1 MGKVCSGRRMGLV
14 SAIDNVHIYVR
25 DMSRSLAFYRDV
37 LGITFTGDEHWSETD
52 LGGVRFAL
60 HEWSESVREP
70 GSGGISL
77 NFLVQDADAVAEHV
91 RAAGYDVREQM
102 REEYGISYEVVD
114 PDGYRIYL
122 FQKP

>member
-1 MGKVCSGRRMGLV
+1 MRLV

-25 DMSRSLAFYRDV
+25 DVPRSLAFYRDV
-37 LGITFTGDEHWSETD
+37 LGMSFTGDEHWSETD

-60 HEWSESVREP
+60 HEWSERVDET
-70 GSGGISL
+70 GSGGVSV
-77 NFLVQDADAVAEHV
+77 NFRVDDADAAAEHV
-91 RAAGYDVREQM
+91 RAAGYEVREQM

>member
-1 MGKVCSGRRMGLV
+1 MGKVCSADGMRLV

-25 DMSRSLAFYRDV
+25 DMRRALAFYRDV
-37 LGITFTGDEHWSETD
+37 LGMSFTGDEHWSEAD
-52 LGGVRFAL
+52 LAGVRFAL
-60 HEWSESVREP
+60 HEWSESVSQT
-70 GSGGISL
+70 GSGGISV
-77 NFLVQDADAVAEHV
+77 NFRVGDADAAAAQV

>member
-1 MGKVCSGRRMGLV
+1 MGKVCSAGRMGLV

-25 DMSRSLAFYRDV
+25 DLRRSLSFYGDV
-37 LGITFTGDEHWSETD
+37 LGIPFTGDDHWSEAD

-60 HEWSESVREP
+60 HEWSESVSEQ
-70 GSGGISL
+70 GSGGISV
-77 NFLVQDADAVAEHV
+77 NFRVDDADAAAEQV

>member
-1 MGKVCSGRRMGLV
+1 MALV
-14 SAIDNVHIYVR
+14 SAVDNVHIYVR
-25 DMSRSLAFYRDV
+25 DVRRSRAFYGDV
-37 LGITFTGDEHWSETD
+37 LGMSFTGDDHWSEAD
-52 LGGVRFAL
+52 LDGVRFAL
-60 HEWSESVREP
+60 HEWSGSVSET

-77 NFLVQDADAVAEHV
+77 NFRVDDADAAAEQV

-102 REEYGISYEVVD
+102 REAYGIAYEVVD